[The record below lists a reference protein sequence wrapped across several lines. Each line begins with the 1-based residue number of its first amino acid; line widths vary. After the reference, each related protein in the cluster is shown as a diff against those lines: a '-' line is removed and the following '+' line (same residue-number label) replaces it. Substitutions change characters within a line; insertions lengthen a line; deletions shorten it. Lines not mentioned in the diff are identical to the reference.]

1 MIDRFHKGRAFTM
14 THELKTKLPLTVNL
28 SFEYEISGIDLEQSR
43 QFANRVSSQI
53 YEVNIHEQDHHTS
66 LYLEKL
72 FHNIL
77 ENNERS
83 DNKF

>member
-53 YEVNIHEQDHHTS
+53 YEVNIHEQDHHKIINDLIISFNCART
-66 LYLEKL
+66 KI
-72 FHNIL
+72 F
-77 ENNERS
+77 
-83 DNKF
+83 